1 MDACRPPHGNAL
13 MVRESMGARPAN
25 MAHSQV
31 QDMVGGTALDRA
43 RIEQAFRI
51 MGQYLLDHK
60 ALGEIAIYRGSAIL
74 FQFDW
79 RRTSDD
85 VDARII
91 SAGNHGLVAAAAQEA
106 AAQLGLP
113 RSWPYESATMYARL
127 PEQAGDRIF
136 VGVYPTPER
145 VGLRVVAAKP
155 AYILAMKLGALER
168 VTADGRDFEDA
179 VNLSV
184 ACGVSTIDDLR
195 EVFHSYFPD
204 RELPAAA
211 ELRLSDIVRA
221 IRSKSGR

>member
-1 MDACRPPHGNAL
+1 
-13 MVRESMGARPAN
+13 
-25 MAHSQV
+25 
-31 QDMVGGTALDRA
+31 MVGGTALDRA

-60 ALGEIAIYRGSAIL
+60 ALGEIAIYGGSAIL

-91 SAGNHGLVAAAAQEA
+91 SAGNQGLVAAADREA
-106 AAQLGLP
+106 ASQLGLP
-113 RSWPYESATMYARL
+113 RSWLNESVTMYTRL

-168 VTADGRDFEDA
+168 VTADDRDFEDA
-179 VNLSV
+179 VNPGV

-195 EVFHSYFPD
+195 EVFRSYFPD
-204 RELPAAA
+204 RELPATAD
-211 ELRLSDIVRA
+211 LRLGDIVQA
-221 IRSKSGR
+221 IQSKSDR